1 MKGVF
6 INMKKFVLSTCVMG
20 LLVMG
25 AVPADAAKWAG
36 FKGGVNMADVSG
48 DDVEALVGDTEMRN
62 GFSGGAFFG
71 VGIGEQFGVQI
82 EGLYVMKG
90 AKADDAGTEVTLK
103 TDYIEFPILFVA
115 KLPAGDKLNFNL
127 FGGPTLGFNIKAEVE
142 EGGVTTDIKDDTKSF
157 EFGAAI
163 GAGFEYMLESFSI
176 IADVRYSLG
185 ASSILEDVGGES
197 IDAKNRGIGI
207 MAGVSFPIGSN

>member
-6 INMKKFVLSTCVMG
+6 NNMKKFVLSTCVMA

-36 FKGGVNMADVSG
+36 FKGGVNMADISG
-48 DDVEALVGDTEMRN
+48 DDVEDLVGDTEMRN

-90 AKADDAGTEVTLK
+90 AKADSSGVEATLK
-103 TDYIEFPILFVA
+103 LDYIEFPILFVA

-127 FGGPTLGFNIKAEVE
+127 FAGPTLAFKIKSEVDVE
-142 EGGVTTDIKDDTKSF
+142 GVTFDLDDDTKGF

-163 GAGFEYMLESFSI
+163 GAGFEYLLESFSI
-176 IADVRYSLG
+176 IADARYSLG
-185 ASSILEDVGGES
+185 ASSVFEDVGGVS